1 MSLLLIVSGDI
12 ECNPGPRG
20 RGNTNSCSQPTT
32 VHTDVAA
39 STRSR
44 QRTLTSFSS
53 QPSADERRNSVGY
66 PRQNQD
72 QDMIDFLRS
81 MKSDL
86 DSQNARVTRDI
97 SQVNTKIDSVSD
109 SINCLRV
116 GNEKLKTENQALRS
130 DIAGLKGQLD
140 TLEGYSRRNNLRI
153 NGISGSI
160 NEKWSDCENKVR
172 DFIKNDLNLPEKKTL
187 KLSERIELNPG
198 TRRNVQLLSNSIS
211 TRTVSV

>member
-39 STRSR
+39 GTRSR

-66 PRQNQD
+66 LRQNQD
-72 QDMIDFLRS
+72 QDMFDFLRS

-97 SQVNTKIDSVSD
+97 P
-109 SINCLRV
+109 R
-116 GNEKLKTENQALRS
+116 
-130 DIAGLKGQLD
+130 
-140 TLEGYSRRNNLRI
+140 
-153 NGISGSI
+153 
-160 NEKWSDCENKVR
+160 
-172 DFIKNDLNLPEKKTL
+172 
-187 KLSERIELNPG
+187 
-198 TRRNVQLLSNSIS
+198 
-211 TRTVSV
+211 